1 MDGCL
6 YKRKVIYQRRRLRA
20 GDERMD
26 GWMDVRIEGR
36 VFFETGSYLV
46 VLCPFWH
53 CDACRVEHEAF

>member
-26 GWMDVRIEGR
+26 GWMDGWMYGLKD
-36 VFFETGSYLV
+36 GSLCEDWIGFSC
-46 VLCPFWH
+46 VLLNL
-53 CDACRVEHEAF
+53 A